1 MNLKQEM
8 DEYLEK
14 LWYMKEDNTELIDNL
29 RDSVGEAFSPEVVD
43 SLKKQG
49 FVKTSGDEKKI
60 HLTDKGEKEARQI
73 IRSHRLAERLI
84 HDALGGD
91 FESGA
96 CEFEH
101 IVAPEL
107 VDSICTMLGHP
118 RECPHGM
125 PIPKGECC
133 RQFSR
138 SAQSSVVPVTELE
151 VGQEARV
158 AYVNCDEDSRLHKI
172 DGLHIRPGAHVKLH
186 QTYPTFVI
194 ECEGANIALDR
205 EIAEDICVWKK
216 PGYSAPKRG
225 GRGRTKERKKRGW
238 FRGLRFRDKEK

>member
-1 MNLKQEM
+1 MDHKQEL

-14 LWYMKEDNTELIDNL
+14 LWYMKEENTELMDRL
-29 RDSVGEAFSPEVVD
+29 RESVGEDFSPKMIDLLQE
-43 SLKKQG
+43 QG
-49 FVKTSGDEKKI
+49 LVKLSGDGKKI
-60 HLTDKGEKEARQI
+60 SCTEKGEKDARQI

-107 VDSICTMLGHP
+107 VDSICTLLGHP

-133 RQFSR
+133 RQFAR
-138 SAQSSVVPVTELE
+138 SAQSSVIPVTELE
-151 VGQEARV
+151 VGQEAKV
-158 AYVNCDEDSRLHKI
+158 AYVNCDDDSRLHKI
-172 DGLHIRPGAHVKLH
+172 DGLHIRPGATIKLH
-186 QTYPTFVI
+186 QTYPTFVV
-194 ECEGANIALDR
+194 ECEGANIALDHD
-205 EIAEDICVWKK
+205 IADDICVWK
-216 PGYSAPKRG
+216 PVGYSVPKRAG
-225 GRGRTKERKKRGW
+225 CGRGRGGKKRGW
-238 FRGLRFRDKEK
+238 FRGLRSKDKEQ

>member
-1 MNLKQEM
+1 MSIKQEI

-14 LWYMKEDNTELIDNL
+14 LWYMKEQKTETLDVFRHSLGDALN
-29 RDSVGEAFSPEVVD
+29 PEVMDALEKNGLAVLSD
-43 SLKKQG
+43 DGQKISL
-49 FVKTSGDEKKI
+49 TE
-60 HLTDKGEKEARQI
+60 KGENDARQI

-91 FESGA
+91 FEAGA
-96 CEFEH
+96 CAFEH
-101 IVAPEL
+101 IVVPEL
-107 VDSICTMLGHP
+107 VDSICTLLGHP

-133 RQFSR
+133 RQFSK
-138 SAQSSVVPVTELE
+138 SAQSSIIPVTELE
-151 VGQEARV
+151 VGQEAKV

-172 DGLHIRPGAHVKLH
+172 DGLHIRPGAYIKLH

-205 EIAEDICVWKK
+205 EIADDICVWK
-216 PGYSAPKRG
+216 PSGYSVPKRA
-225 GRGRTKERKKRGW
+225 GRGRGGKKRGW
-238 FRGLRFRDKEK
+238 FRGLRFKDKEQ

>member
-1 MNLKQEM
+1 MSQNQEV

-14 LWYMKEDNTELIDNL
+14 LWYMKEEQTDKLEDLYKACGAGFSRETFQTLINHGLAEISADGK
-29 RDSVGEAFSPEVVD
+29 SVA
-43 SLKKQG
+43 
-49 FVKTSGDEKKI
+49 
-60 HLTDKGEKEARQI
+60 LTPKGEKDARQI

-91 FESGA
+91 FEAGA

-107 VDSICTMLGHP
+107 VDSICTLLGHP

-133 RQFSR
+133 LRFAR
-138 SAQSSVVPVTELE
+138 SAQSSVIPVAELE

-158 AYVNCDEDSRLHKI
+158 AYVNCDDDSRLHRI
-172 DGLHIRPGAHVKLH
+172 DGLHIRPGAILKLH
-186 QTYPTFVI
+186 QTYPTFVL

-205 EIAEDICVWKK
+205 EIAKDICVWK
-216 PGYSAPKRG
+216 PAAPVLAKVGRR
-225 GRGRTKERKKRGW
+225 GRGRKKRGW
-238 FRGLRFRDKEK
+238 FRRMGFRRE

>member
-1 MNLKQEM
+1 MSLKQEI

-14 LWYMKEDNTELIDNL
+14 LWYMKEDNTEEFDAL
-29 RDSVGEAFSPEVVD
+29 RESIGEDFSQQIVD
-43 SLKKQG
+43 Q
-49 FVKTSGDEKKI
+49 
-60 HLTDKGEKEARQI
+60 LTDRVLVKFSKDKNKISLTEKGEKDARQI
-73 IRSHRLAERLI
+73 IRAHRLAERLI

-107 VDSICTMLGHP
+107 VDSICTLLGHP

-133 RQFSR
+133 RRFAR
-138 SAQSSVVPVTELE
+138 SAQSSVIPVTELE

-158 AYVNCDEDSRLHKI
+158 AYVNCDDDSRLHKI
-172 DGLHIRPGAHVKLH
+172 DGLHIRPGAILKLH

-205 EIAEDICVWKK
+205 EIAEDICVWKT
-216 PGYSAPKRG
+216 PGDSPPKRG
-225 GRGRTKERKKRGW
+225 GRGRGKGRKRGW
-238 FRGLRFRDKEK
+238 FSGLRFRDKEQ